1 MAALSNAAEHLFSW
15 LGLYKLTPGQFY
27 TQLGEHPKAQR
38 RGLFIEAFDELL
50 SYYGY

>member
-1 MAALSNAAEHLFSW
+1 MALSSMAEHLLSW
-15 LGLYKLTPGQFY
+15 LKIYKLTPGQYY

-38 RGLFIEAFDELL
+38 RGIFLTAFDELL